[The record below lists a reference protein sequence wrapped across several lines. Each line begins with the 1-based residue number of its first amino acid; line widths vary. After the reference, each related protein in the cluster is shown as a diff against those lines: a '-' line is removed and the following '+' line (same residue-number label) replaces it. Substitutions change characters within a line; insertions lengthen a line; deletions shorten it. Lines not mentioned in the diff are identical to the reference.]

1 MRVLRPF
8 SAALLLLSVAVLPG
22 CRSLP
27 ESPPEIPADA
37 AAGSDHTLTLIVA
50 QLQMH
55 LRDDTY
61 HSQRFLDES
70 GNDVF
75 EVALWQLDR
84 LQRRRGA
91 PVDAWANVDVVI
103 EYARARALER
113 LRRYRE
119 SRDAYKRVALSG
131 SLLQE
136 PAFEAQGIMGRFSEY
151 ADAPRREL
159 DAEERLPWIE
169 HRVEKWQGIAW
180 EFRGTSYES
189 LALEEAEA
197 WSMARVEAVLEQQ
210 GIKQAIGSC
219 RRLIERHRS
228 SKLYASHLIRLG
240 DLYAEAARRESPLYG
255 MAGRRLNAAR
265 YDSFLDRALAAY
277 ELAREQRRASLRAV
291 ANKKIEALLAT
302 HQGVTAGAR

>member
-1 MRVLRPF
+1 MHPLCT
-8 SAALLLLSVAVLPG
+8 ALLLLSVAVSAG

-27 ESPPEIPADA
+27 ESPPEIPAEA
-37 AAGSDHTLTLIVA
+37 AAGSNHTLTLIVA

-61 HSQRFLDES
+61 RSQRFLDES

-84 LQRRRGA
+84 LQRRRA
-91 PVDAWANVDVVI
+91 MPVSAWANVDVVI

-136 PAFEAQGIMGRFSEY
+136 PAFEAQGIMGRFSKY
-151 ADAPRREL
+151 SGSPRREL

-169 HRVEKWQGIAW
+169 HRVEKWQELAW
-180 EFRGTSYES
+180 EYRGTSYAP

-210 GIKQAIGSC
+210 GIEQGIASC
-219 RRLIERHRS
+219 RRLIERHRV

-240 DLYAEAARRESPLYG
+240 DLYAEGARRESPLYG
-255 MAGRRLNAAR
+255 LVGRRLDAAR
-265 YDSFLDRALAAY
+265 YDSYLDRAFAAY